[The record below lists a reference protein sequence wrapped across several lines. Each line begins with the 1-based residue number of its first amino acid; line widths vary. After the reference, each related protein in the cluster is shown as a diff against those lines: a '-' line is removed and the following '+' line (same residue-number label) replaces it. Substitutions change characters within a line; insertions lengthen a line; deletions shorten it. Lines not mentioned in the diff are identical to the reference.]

1 MRRVVEYPFRRRTT
15 VRQRRISAREKVNT
29 VKRRKPASGFPA
41 FLKIDISESFS
52 FHKCL
57 YPIKTFTFSLFRSA
71 LFGAAK
77 WVAQKRCRIVEYPF
91 RRRTTVRQRRI
102 SAREKVNTIKRRQP
116 ASGLPAFIISIL
128 SKSSDFH
135 KCLCPIKTFPFHF
148 FGLHFFSIP

>member
-1 MRRVVEYPFRRRTT
+1 MQNPFFGFPENGFFWAAKWIAQKRCRIVEYPFRRRTT

-57 YPIKTFTFSLFRSA
+57 YSIKTFTLSLFRSA
-71 LFGAAK
+71 LFWAAK
-77 WVAQKRCRIVEYPF
+77 WVAQKRCRVVEYPF

-102 SAREKVNTIKRRQP
+102 SAREKVNTVKIKGKP
-116 ASGLPAFIISIL
+116 CGFPSLIL
-128 SKSSDFH
+128 S
-135 KCLCPIKTFPFHF
+135 
-148 FGLHFFSIP
+148 